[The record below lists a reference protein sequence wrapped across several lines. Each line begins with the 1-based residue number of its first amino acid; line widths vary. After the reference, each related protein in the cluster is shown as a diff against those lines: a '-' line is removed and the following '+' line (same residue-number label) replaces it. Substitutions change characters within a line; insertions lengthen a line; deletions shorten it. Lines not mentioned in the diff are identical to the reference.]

1 LEQLAE
7 QAARALA
14 DAEVRVANGRVT
26 GVPDGRL
33 IRWYTTIGLLDRPLP
48 GPGRVARYGPRHL
61 LQLVAVKRLQA
72 QGRPLAEIQLQL
84 AGATDTMLR
93 RIADL
98 PPGLDDPG
106 ADDAMFRGP
115 RRLRPPA
122 PFAAPAPSVPV
133 PSMPSVPAPPMPS
146 VPAPS
151 VPAPSV
157 PAPSVPAPSVPARA
171 APANGMPAEQ
181 APSRFW
187 TARPP
192 IAQPDG
198 ASAQGPRVDGQLDT
212 VTKVYG
218 VRLGAVTLLLPVEPG
233 QGDLDDIAAA
243 ARPLLDLLAGRGLL
257 NPTEGA
263 SS

>member
-1 LEQLAE
+1 VTWTLEQLAA

-48 GPGRVARYGPRHL
+48 GPGRVARYGSRHL

-72 QGRPLAEIQLQL
+72 QGQPLAEIQIQL
-84 AGATDTMLR
+84 AGATDATLR
-93 RIADL
+93 RIAEL

-106 ADDAMFRGP
+106 VNDAMFRGP
-115 RRLRPPA
+115 RHLPA
-122 PFAAPAPSVPV
+122 PAPAAPAR
-133 PSMPSVPAPPMPS
+133 S

-151 VPAPSV
+151 VPAP
-157 PAPSVPAPSVPARA
+157 APA

-198 ASAQGPRVDGQLDT
+198 VPTHEPRVDGRLDT

-218 VRLGAVTLLLPVEPG
+218 VRLGAVTFLLPVEPA